1 MVSTSI
7 DKKNKPET
15 EEITETNRQRFQEI
29 ERLTSLG
36 EILGGVAHEINN
48 PLQIILGKSQIL
60 MMRIAKEQ
68 SSPKSMEDLKTI
80 EKGAQ
85 RIAELINSLADL
97 NQPKS
102 EDKKLK
108 TDVDISYL
116 VSSILSLV
124 KASLKD
130 KKIELNIN
138 LPENLPKVKG
148 NPSQL
153 KELFFYLILNA
164 KHRISFGGNLEMSL
178 GKEDGYLRVEFN
190 DQGEELP
197 EEILRR
203 AVDYST
209 LRIENKSTF
218 GILNSYL
225 IMKEHKGDLEIR
237 RSPGKGNIM
246 VIRLPIV

>member
-15 EEITETNRQRFQEI
+15 KEITESYRQRSLEI
-29 ERLTSLG
+29 ERLASLG

-48 PLQIILGKSQIL
+48 PLQIILGKAQIL

-68 SSPKSMEDLKTI
+68 CSPKSIEDLKTI

-97 NQPKS
+97 HQPKS

-108 TDVDISYL
+108 TDVDVSYL
-116 VSSILSLV
+116 VSSILSLI
-124 KASLKD
+124 KTSLKD
-130 KKIELNIN
+130 KKIGLNLN

-153 KELFFYLILNA
+153 KELFLYLILNA
-164 KHRISFGGNLEMSL
+164 KQRIGWGGHLEMSL
-178 GKEDGYLRVEFN
+178 RKEDEYLMVEFN

-197 EEILRR
+197 VEIRR
-203 AVDYST
+203 GAVDSPA
-209 LRIENKSTF
+209 LWIEHKSAF
-218 GILNSYL
+218 GILNSCL
-225 IMKEHKGDLEIR
+225 ILKEHKGDLEIR
-237 RSPGKGNIM
+237 RNPGKVNSLT
-246 VIRLPIV
+246 IRLPII

>member
-1 MVSTSI
+1 MVLTSI
-7 DKKNKPET
+7 NKKDKPET
-15 EEITETNRQRFQEI
+15 NEKMETYRQRSLEI
-29 ERLTSLG
+29 ERLASLG

-68 SSPKSMEDLKTI
+68 NPTKSMEDLKTI

-85 RIAELINSLADL
+85 RIAELINSLTDL
-97 NQPKS
+97 TWSRP

-108 TDVDISYL
+108 TDVDINYL
-116 VSSILSLV
+116 VGSVLSLV

-130 KKIELNIN
+130 KKIELSLN

-153 KELFFYLILNA
+153 KELFFYLTLNA
-164 KHRISFGGNLEMSL
+164 KQRISWGGKLEMSL
-178 GKEDGYLRVEFN
+178 RKEDEYLTVEFN

-197 EEILRR
+197 EEIRR
-203 AVDYST
+203 GVEDYST
-209 LRIENKSTF
+209 LRIENRSTF

-225 IMKEHKGDLEIR
+225 ILKEHKGDLEIK
-237 RSPGKGNIM
+237 RSPVKGNTLM
-246 VIRLPIV
+246 IRLPII

>member
-7 DKKNKPET
+7 NKKDKPET
-15 EEITETNRQRFQEI
+15 KDITASYRQRSLEI
-29 ERLTSLG
+29 ERLASLG

-68 SSPKSMEDLKTI
+68 SPTKSMEDLKTI

-85 RIAELINSLADL
+85 RIAELINNLTDL
-97 NQPKS
+97 TWSKP

-108 TDVDISYL
+108 TDVDINYL
-116 VSSILSLV
+116 VGSVFSLV

-130 KKIELNIN
+130 KKIELSLN

-153 KELFFYLILNA
+153 KELIFYLTLNA
-164 KHRISFGGNLEMSL
+164 KQRISWGGKLEMNL
-178 GKEDGYLRVEFN
+178 RKEDEYLTVEFN

-197 EEILRR
+197 EEIRR
-203 AVDYST
+203 GVEDYST

-225 IMKEHKGDLEIR
+225 ILKEHKGDLEIR
-237 RSPGKGNIM
+237 RSPVKGNTLM
-246 VIRLPIV
+246 IRLPII

>member
-1 MVSTSI
+1 MVLTSI
-7 DKKNKPET
+7 NKKDKPET
-15 EEITETNRQRFQEI
+15 KEITESYRQRSLEI
-29 ERLTSLG
+29 ERLASLG

-68 SSPKSMEDLKTI
+68 SPTKSMEDLKTI

-85 RIAELINSLADL
+85 RIAELINNLTDL
-97 NQPKS
+97 TWSKS

-108 TDVDISYL
+108 TDVDINYL
-116 VSSILSLV
+116 VGSVLSLV

-130 KKIELNIN
+130 KKIELSLN

-153 KELFFYLILNA
+153 KELFFYLTLNA
-164 KHRISFGGNLEMSL
+164 KQRISWGGKLEMSL
-178 GKEDGYLRVEFN
+178 RKEDEYLTVEFN

-197 EEILRR
+197 EEIRR
-203 AVDYST
+203 GVEDYST

-225 IMKEHKGDLEIR
+225 ILKEHKGDLEIR
-237 RSPGKGNIM
+237 RNPVKGNTLM
-246 VIRLPIV
+246 IRLPII